1 MVTKSFLLLVGSVFL
16 TASFPPARAQTLEP
30 LVNQLSFLN
39 QSFLLTDG
47 TVIAERVTEANT
59 TEWWK
64 LTPDIMGSYLNGT
77 WSPLAGQPYPGSV
90 FSSAVLGD
98 GRLVIQ
104 GYEFLRNKFAVS
116 SKGAIYDP
124 VADTWTKLKPPD
136 NWSYMGECPSAVLPD
151 GRWLIGNKLDKRM
164 AALDPVTLTWTA
176 MNHSGKSDLHAEEGW
191 TLLPDGTVLT
201 TDVSNAP
208 NSEKYIPWLQTWVTA
223 GSTVVDL
230 HVVFDTSC
238 VPYGPQDSKCYYPP
252 GEVGPLM
259 LLPDGTVFATGSSA
273 HPTSGHTAIYTP
285 PAVPTDPGTWT
296 PGPDFPHGDSPVDT
310 GAVLLP
316 SGNVLVLA
324 LSGQNYEFDGTR
336 FIRGVVAPGGM
347 LLLPNGQVLINY
359 LDTNKI
365 YTSAKTS
372 YNPAWAPRITD
383 YPPTVARG
391 SSYLISGQQ
400 FNGLSQAMSVGDEFE
415 NATNYPLVRITNQAT
430 SHVFYARTHDHS
442 TMGVATGD
450 VIVSTHFDVPAGMET
465 GSSSLQVVANGI
477 PSTPATIT
485 VE

>member
-1 MVTKSFLLLVGSVFL
+1 MVTKSFLLLVGFVLLS
-16 TASFPPARAQTLEP
+16 ASLSRARAQTLEP
-30 LVNQLSFLN
+30 LVNQVPFLN

-47 TVIAERVTEANT
+47 TVFAERVTDANT

-77 WSPLAGQPYPGSV
+77 WSQLAGQPYPGSV

-98 GRLVIQ
+98 GRVVIQ
-104 GYEFLRNKFAVS
+104 GYEFLRNEFAVS
-116 SKGAIYDP
+116 NKGAIYDP

-136 NWSYMGECPSAVLPD
+136 NWRFMGECPSAVLPD

-176 MNHSGKSDLHAEEGW
+176 MDSSGKSDLHAEEGW

-201 TDVSNAP
+201 TDVSNAT

-223 GSTVVDL
+223 GSTIVDL

-252 GEVGPLM
+252 GEVGPLI
-259 LLPDGTVFATGSSA
+259 LRPDGTVFATGSA
-273 HPTSGHTAIYTP
+273 AYPKSGNTAIYTP
-285 PAVPTDPGTWT
+285 PAIPTDPGTWT
-296 PGPDFPHGDSPVDT
+296 PGPKIPEDNSAVDT

-336 FIRGVVAPGGM
+336 FIPGVFAPGGM

-365 YTSAKTS
+365 YTPANTS
-372 YNPAWAPRITD
+372 YDPAWAPRITD
-383 YPPTVARG
+383 FPATVTRG

-430 SHVFYARTHDHS
+430 SHVFYARTHHHS

-450 VIVSTHFDVPAGMET
+450 AIVSTHFDVPAGMET

-477 PSTPATIT
+477 PSMPATIT